1 MRNRYG
7 TYVEPNLE
15 KIPQWRRNGLT
26 EKQVAKKLG
35 IAYSTLRKYIDEHPA
50 LSAAIKKGKEDLV
63 ENLKDSLY
71 KRALG
76 YEFEEQKV
84 LIEKDEQGREKRKV
98 EKIKKFMHSDVCLL
112 FALKNIASDE
122 FKDTQNLKGDFK
134 NTIQSMVIDIVDENG
149 KVMNM
154 DDDIPNSDEDKK
166 E

>member
-1 MRNRYG
+1 MKSRYE
-7 TYVEPNLE
+7 THVEPNLE

-35 IAYSTLRKYIDEHPA
+35 VAYSTLRKYIDEHPA

-76 YEFEEQKV
+76 YEYEEKKT
-84 LIEKDEQGREKRKV
+84 LIEKDGQDREKKKV
-98 EKIKKFMHSDVCLL
+98 EKNTKFIFSDTCLL

-134 NTIQSMVIDIVDENG
+134 NTIQSMVIDIVDEHGN
-149 KVMNM
+149 VMNM
-154 DDDIPNSDEDKK
+154 DDDIPNSDKDKK